1 MQKIQTKK
9 EKIEVPKMKK
19 KVEIWKKEKNWKIM
33 SLIFNE
39 RKKRCFFLKKYF
51 AEIKKYPTFATRK
64 IGNDTRS

>member
-1 MQKIQTKK
+1 ML
-9 EKIEVPKMKK
+9 
-19 KVEIWKKEKNWKIM
+19 
-33 SLIFNE
+33 LIFNE